1 MDRNY
6 LKVKNNKSG
15 LMKPLFFHPQNIF
28 CDQIICNKQNQMR
41 QKINDNKREDK
52 DLINNTLS
60 TQSEL
65 GKLELLYHQKP
76 RRTSFTDNI
85 QYWYRN

>member
-6 LKVKNNKSG
+6 LKVKNNKSD
-15 LMKPLFFHPQNIF
+15 LMKLLIYHPQNIF
-28 CDQIICNKQNQMR
+28 CDQITCNKQNQMR
-41 QKINDNKREDK
+41 QEINENTHKDK

-65 GKLELLYHQKP
+65 GKLELLHYYAYK
-76 RRTSFTDNI
+76 
-85 QYWYRN
+85 

>member
-1 MDRNY
+1 
-6 LKVKNNKSG
+6 
-15 LMKPLFFHPQNIF
+15 
-28 CDQIICNKQNQMR
+28 MR
-41 QKINDNKREDK
+41 QEINDNKREDK

-76 RRTSFTDNI
+76 RRTAPTD
-85 QYWYRN
+85 